1 MEDNE
6 EDTHLCLRCSAT
18 ISGLKNYIAHRKH
31 NCSKTARY
39 NNAIA
44 PVASPIP
51 EQHYEPSALRADD
64 FFSSLEL
71 QSIQAV
77 VPSDAH
83 GSSAANKS
91 SQADDD
97 LEEAED
103 SDSDLYPPTSHTGGK
118 WKPGCRPDGRSQ
130 WKTTL
135 FPAEHPYESRE
146 SSSTIK
152 EFLCVP
158 CKRLYRSKSQFS
170 RHQQTSYHLKRAG
183 GAPASQVRASE
194 RLVSSLFAANHS
206 KIAARSYV
214 QGTKMKTHKNTKKSD
229 EALTFSCLTCN
240 ENSLV
245 REHLKDGAKAKD
257 SQNKTLSRTKQQC
270 HVCGYRCHGSS
281 TLNFHMC
288 KPKQHDGKYTGIPL
302 SGAQPANNS
311 GANMK
316 DSACTNSAKEKEPQ
330 IQNTACKINSSP
342 NMEQDLNEN
351 QCGDSGSGLNYKASE
366 ILVQSETVVSGKEST
381 KGTCNGV
388 TRLPCPYCQQLVSK
402 SYFKLHV
409 NKHTGAKPFSC
420 RLCGRTFAHRSTLS
434 THMKHH
440 QGIRKFQCPQCD
452 FRAVRGSM
460 LRRHELAVHQPT
472 QSAQTYSCDACSTK
486 HSSRESLRRHSAR
499 HSAEYACSVADCGR
513 TFQDASGL
521 KQHSLTHNG
530 TPPYL
535 CEACGHMT
543 KSAHH
548 LVKHQ
553 RRHNGERPFKCP
565 HCDYRASRN
574 SQLHRHSR
582 IHTGLKPYSCPY
594 CSYQCNNQE
603 NIRKHILKTKKHVG
617 KKMYPCSHCNFSCN
631 DFIGYRDHIRQ
642 NHRQDCNGEDVS
654 DPLVGAKDTA
664 TREQSGSFNLE
675 IGDGGCDA
683 QGPRETA
690 VAKSPAL
697 PEPAVFLTI
706 SGLNEPGSDT
716 RSATASRIALLTEKT
731 SLPGGSGELVTCA
744 ENDLTDTTEGIL
756 LPGGL
761 DGDLND
767 QLSEQVNF
775 SGLDS
780 QDMVYVLAESE
791 Q

>member
-1 MEDNE
+1 MGRMGRGIWGSS
-6 EDTHLCLRCSAT
+6 LGSL
-18 ISGLKNYIAHRKH
+18 
-31 NCSKTARY
+31 
-39 NNAIA
+39 
-44 PVASPIP
+44 VASPIP

-83 GSSAANKS
+83 GPSAANKS

-135 FPAEHPYESRE
+135 FPA
-146 SSSTIK
+146 
-152 EFLCVP
+152 
-158 CKRLYRSKSQFS
+158 
-170 RHQQTSYHLKRAG
+170 
-183 GAPASQVRASE
+183 
-194 RLVSSLFAANHS
+194 
-206 KIAARSYV
+206 
-214 QGTKMKTHKNTKKSD
+214 
-229 EALTFSCLTCN
+229 
-240 ENSLV
+240 
-245 REHLKDGAKAKD
+245 
-257 SQNKTLSRTKQQC
+257 
-270 HVCGYRCHGSS
+270 
-281 TLNFHMC
+281 
-288 KPKQHDGKYTGIPL
+288 
-302 SGAQPANNS
+302 
-311 GANMK
+311 
-316 DSACTNSAKEKEPQ
+316 
-330 IQNTACKINSSP
+330 
-342 NMEQDLNEN
+342 
-351 QCGDSGSGLNYKASE
+351 
-366 ILVQSETVVSGKEST
+366 SETVVSGKEST

-513 TFQDASGL
+513 TFQNASGL

-603 NIRKHILKTKKHVG
+603 NIRKHILKTKKHSLLL
-617 KKMYPCSHCNFSCN
+617 P
-631 DFIGYRDHIRQ
+631 YRDTH
-642 NHRQDCNGEDVS
+642 HRPSERRCLEEPTSAAANGFCAAAMQDHG
-654 DPLVGAKDTA
+654 T
-664 TREQSGSFNLE
+664 
-675 IGDGGCDA
+675 
-683 QGPRETA
+683 
-690 VAKSPAL
+690 
-697 PEPAVFLTI
+697 
-706 SGLNEPGSDT
+706 
-716 RSATASRIALLTEKT
+716 
-731 SLPGGSGELVTCA
+731 
-744 ENDLTDTTEGIL
+744 
-756 LPGGL
+756 
-761 DGDLND
+761 
-767 QLSEQVNF
+767 
-775 SGLDS
+775 
-780 QDMVYVLAESE
+780 
-791 Q
+791 